1 MLRGAKCIVEY
12 RQEFK
17 FQLVTCDNIFIKQE
31 VDGGSPKLALKVG
44 VDRHHDVGNLDLLR
58 LDEPAIFGFNL
69 QYLVLFG
76 LIFDLSFNFE
86 PDASLISWMSIS
98 CLFFIL
104 SFKF

>member
-1 MLRGAKCIVEY
+1 MDKNSN
-12 RQEFK
+12 FN
-17 FQLVTCDNIFIKQE
+17 FFTCDNIFIKQE
-31 VDGGSPKLALKVG
+31 VDGGSPELALKVG
-44 VDRHHDVGNLDLLR
+44 VDRHHDVGNLNLLR

-86 PDASLISWMSIS
+86 PDASLISWMSLL
-98 CLFFIL
+98 CLFLL